1 MRQATVEAHAKINL
15 TLDVTG
21 KRPNGYHDVCMVMQ
35 SIGLH
40 DTVTAAVGTGSGIR
54 LAVEGSD
61 LPADSSNLA
70 YRAAELFL
78 SETGTPCDG
87 ISIVIEKHI
96 PVAAGLA
103 GGSTDAAAVLV
114 LLDEL
119 YDTRLGEKKLME
131 IGLKLGADVPFCI
144 SGGTMLA
151 EGIGE
156 VLTRL
161 PDAPQTHVVL
171 CKPPIAVSTPAI
183 YRAIDSAEITE
194 RPDTQAMC
202 AAIADRDCSRVAQL
216 LCNVMQP
223 VTAGM
228 HPEVE
233 EICGTLRARGAMGAI
248 MSGSGPSNFG
258 LFETLEE
265 AQAAC
270 EVLAA
275 QYPETYLTDFCTAA
289 QVKR

>member
-1 MRQATVEAHAKINL
+1 MRQASTEAHAKINL

-21 KRPNGYHDVCMVMQ
+21 RRPDGYHDVCMVMQ

-40 DTVTAAVGTGSGIR
+40 DTVTVSTGTGAGIR
-54 LAVEGSD
+54 LSVPGSD
-61 LPADSSNLA
+61 LPAGSDNLA
-70 YRAAELFL
+70 YRAAECFL
-78 SETGTPCDG
+78 RETGTACDG
-87 ISIVIEKHI
+87 ISIVIEKRI

-114 LLDEL
+114 LLDAL
-119 YDTRLGEKKLME
+119 YETGLGEQRLME

-144 SGGTMLA
+144 AGGTMLA

-156 VLTRL
+156 RLTRL

-171 CKPPIAVSTPAI
+171 CKPPIAVSTPAV
-183 YRAIDSAEITE
+183 YRAIDAAEIAV

-202 AAIADRDCSRVAQL
+202 AALAAGDGARVAQL

-228 HPEVE
+228 HPVVND
-233 EICGTLRARGAMGAI
+233 ICGELRACGASGAI

-258 LFETLEE
+258 LFDRLAD

-270 EVLAA
+270 RVLAA
-275 QYPETYLTDFCTAA
+275 RYPETYLTDFCTAA